1 MAKNKHADKIAR
13 EKAALF
19 ERSLKT
25 RGFRY
30 GLHKV
35 WAEADWEFHKK
46 HEDWV
51 EFVYLKERNL
61 DRRVKELVICA
72 IIGALKSLPEHIVS
86 HINAA
91 VKAGATKEEVIE
103 VFELCGHWGGTL
115 AQANGLEAWR
125 RAFAPDMPGA
135 FQPMG
140 AKLPPAKKTRSRS

>member
-1 MAKNKHADKIAR
+1 MPKRKRDDKLAK

-25 RGFRY
+25 RGFRF

-35 WAEADWEFHKK
+35 WAEADWEFQKK
-46 HEDWV
+46 HEEWV

-61 DRRVKELVICA
+61 DRRVKELVICG
-72 IIGALKSLPEHIVS
+72 IIGALKSPPGHIVS

-115 AQANGLEAWR
+115 AQANALEAWR
-125 RAFAPDMPGA
+125 QVFTPELPGA

-140 AKLPPAKKTRSRS
+140 PKPEEK

>member
-1 MAKNKHADKIAR
+1 MATKKRDDKLAR
-13 EKAALF
+13 EKKASF

-25 RGFRY
+25 RGFRF

-35 WAEADWEFHKK
+35 WAEADWEFQKK
-46 HEDWV
+46 HEEWV

-72 IIGALKSLPEHIVS
+72 IIASLKSLPEHIVS

-91 VKAGATKEEVIE
+91 VKAGATPDEVIE

-115 AQANGLEAWR
+115 AQANALEAWR
-125 RAFAPDMPGA
+125 RVFRPELPGV
-135 FQPMG
+135 FQPMD
-140 AKLPPAKKTRSRS
+140 KK

>member
-1 MAKNKHADKIAR
+1 MAKKKITGKLAR

-25 RGFRY
+25 RGFRF
-30 GLHKV
+30 GLHRA

-46 HEDWV
+46 HEEWV
-51 EFVYLKERNL
+51 EFVYLKERSL
-61 DRRVKELVICA
+61 DRRVKELAICA
-72 IIGALKSLPEHIVS
+72 IIGTLKSSPDHIVS

-103 VFELCGHWGGTL
+103 IFELCGHWGGTL

-125 RAFAPDMPGA
+125 RVFAPELPGVL
-135 FQPMG
+135 QPMG
-140 AKLPPAKKTRSRS
+140 PGK

>member
-1 MAKNKHADKIAR
+1 MAARNKDDKLSG

-35 WAEADWEFHKK
+35 WPEADWEFHKK
-46 HEDWV
+46 HEEWV
-51 EFVYLKERNL
+51 EFVYLKERSL
-61 DRRVKELVICA
+61 DRRVKELVICG
-72 IIGALKSLPEHIVS
+72 IIGALKSQPGHIVS

-91 VKAGATKEEVIE
+91 VKAGATKEEIIE

-115 AQANGLEAWR
+115 AQSNALEAWR
-125 RAFAPDMPGA
+125 QVFAPDLPGA
-135 FQPMG
+135 FTPMPEG
-140 AKLPPAKKTRSRS
+140 K

>member
-1 MAKNKHADKIAR
+1 MAKQQRNDKRAR
-13 EKAALF
+13 EKKAAF

-25 RGFRY
+25 RGFRF
-30 GLHKV
+30 GLHMV

-51 EFVYLKERNL
+51 EFVYLKDRSL
-61 DRRVKELVICA
+61 VRRVKELVICG
-72 IIGALKSLPEHIVS
+72 IIATLKSLPGHIVS
-86 HINAA
+86 HIKAA

-115 AQANGLEAWR
+115 AQANALEAWR
-125 RAFAPDMPGA
+125 QAFAPELPGV

-140 AKLPPAKKTRSRS
+140 GK

>member
-1 MAKNKHADKIAR
+1 MAKKKISDDKLAR
-13 EKAALF
+13 EKKASF

-25 RGFRY
+25 RGFRF

-35 WAEADWEFHKK
+35 WAEADWEFQKR
-46 HEDWV
+46 HEEWV

-61 DRRVKELVICA
+61 DRRVKELVICG

-91 VKAGATKEEVIE
+91 VKAGATKDEIIE

-125 RAFAPDMPGA
+125 RVFAPELPGA
-135 FQPMG
+135 FQ
-140 AKLPPAKKTRSRS
+140 ALDKK